1 MTKTRASLIL
11 ADVPLYGDK
20 HRGDL
25 IADADP
31 DGRPV
36 QHFRIRDQWP
46 LDRMQASGA
55 IDVDQYEAGR
65 RFRDVFD
72 RAQLHGL
79 KASDPQRPSVA
90 ADRGSSAARAGL
102 GLLPAEA
109 MLAARES
116 VARAL
121 GAVGPLGGSVLWH
134 VVGAGASVRDW
145 VGLQR
150 GAGVPMSADR
160 ALGVLSASLSTL
172 AAHYGLTRPRAM
184 PGVPGRAAGAG
195 R

>member
-65 RFRDVFD
+65 RFRD
-72 RAQLHGL
+72 AAGTNELEEIGL
-79 KASDPQRPSVA
+79 
-90 ADRGSSAARAGL
+90 AGL
-102 GLLPAEA
+102 GLC
-109 MLAARES
+109 MLVG
-116 VARAL
+116 VAT
-121 GAVGPLGGSVLWH
+121 GG
-134 VVGAGASVRDW
+134 GAGD
-145 VGLQR
+145 
-150 GAGVPMSADR
+150 GA
-160 ALGVLSASLSTL
+160 
-172 AAHYGLTRPRAM
+172 
-184 PGVPGRAAGAG
+184 
-195 R
+195 